1 MLRASAFAQA
11 RRRRKPR
18 RGAAGLLLSASCA
31 GFANSVSLLSRYVTP
46 DGKVQAL
53 IQLAATAGSMTFPPA
68 VALIAQR
75 GVLGV
80 RTAMRGA
87 ALLPVLTSRN
97 HVSQVE
103 AFLWVAAVCASV
115 DILLVLLVQRT
126 GARVLKARA

>member
-1 MLRASAFAQA
+1 MRVCF
-11 RRRRKPR
+11 
-18 RGAAGLLLSASCA
+18 CA

-80 RTAMRGA
+80 RRRDAPLA
-87 ALLPVLTSRN
+87 
-97 HVSQVE
+97 
-103 AFLWVAAVCASV
+103 
-115 DILLVLLVQRT
+115 
-126 GARVLKARA
+126 

>member
-1 MLRASAFAQA
+1 M
-11 RRRRKPR
+11 
-18 RGAAGLLLSASCA
+18 
-31 GFANSVSLLSRYVTP
+31 SLLSRYVTP